1 LRCFAKRTASRLL
14 LAAALA
20 LAGCAAVPPPPAGGI
35 VFALMGDVPYSQPQA
50 NLLEPL
56 IDELNAEPLA
66 FVAHVG
72 DITSGRGPCGDE
84 WLEARK
90 RQFARIR
97 HPFVLLPGDNEWT
110 DCHREG
116 FDPLER
122 LAKWR
127 TLFCGEVELPGFVRQ
142 RGAHCENVRWESGG
156 RVFAGINVPGSN
168 NNLGRTPQMDAEH
181 AARMREV
188 FAWLDES
195 LALARGRDGVV
206 VLMQANPFLEPR
218 GGAPNGFTALLE
230 WLARAAAQLPG
241 KVILVHG
248 DTHNFRD
255 DEPLWD
261 LRRIVVWGSPHV
273 RWLRARLAPKGL
285 RIEGP

>member
-1 LRCFAKRTASRLL
+1 MRCFAKRTASRLL

-20 LAGCAAVPPPPAGGI
+20 LAGCASAPPPAGGI
-35 VFALMGDVPYSQPQA
+35 AFALMGDVPYSQPHA
-50 NLLEPL
+50 NLLESV

-72 DITSGRGPCGDE
+72 DITSGQGPCGDE

-127 TLFCGEVELPGFVRQ
+127 ALFCAEVALPGFVRQ
-142 RGAHCENVRWESGG
+142 RGAHCENVRWESSGW
-156 RVFAGINVPGSN
+156 VFAGVNVPGSN
-168 NNLGRTPQMDAEH
+168 NNLGRTSAMDAEH

-188 FAWLDES
+188 FAWLDEA
-195 LALARGRDGVV
+195 LALARGRDGLV
-206 VLMQANPFLEPR
+206 VLFQGNPFLVPR
-218 GGAPNGFTALLE
+218 DGGPSGFDPLLE
-230 WLARAAAQLPG
+230 WLAHAAGERHA
-241 KVILVHG
+241 KVTLVHG
-248 DTHNFRD
+248 DTHRFRD
-255 DEPLWD
+255 DEPLPN
-261 LRRIVVWGSPHV
+261 LRRIEVWGWPHA
-273 RWLRARLAPKGL
+273 RWLRAHLTPQGL
-285 RIEGP
+285 LIEGP

>member
-1 LRCFAKRTASRLL
+1 MAFRLL

-20 LAGCAAVPPPPAGGI
+20 LAGCAAAPPPPAGGAA
-35 VFALMGDVPYSQPQA
+35 FALMGDVPYSQPHA
-50 NLLEPL
+50 NLLDAL
-56 IDELNAEPLA
+56 IDELNAEALA

-72 DITSGRGPCGDE
+72 DITSGTGPCGDA
-84 WLEARK
+84 WLEARQ

-110 DCHREG
+110 DCHRGG

-127 TLFCGEVELPGFVRQ
+127 ALFCQPVALPGFVRQ
-142 RGAHCENVRWESGG
+142 RGEYCENVRWEAGG
-156 RVFAGINVPGSN
+156 LVFAGVNVPGTN
-168 NNLGRTPQMDAEH
+168 NNFGRTPAMDAEH

-195 LALARGRDGVV
+195 LALARGRDGLV
-206 VLMQANPFLEPR
+206 VLMQANPWLTPR
-218 GGAPNGFTALLE
+218 GGGPSGFDALLE
-230 WLARAAAQLPG
+230 WLAGAAEQHPG

-248 DTHNFRD
+248 DTHRFRD
-255 DEPLWD
+255 DEPLPN
-261 LRRIVVWGSPHV
+261 LRRIEVWGWPHV
-273 RWLRARLAPKGL
+273 RWLRAYAMPQGL
-285 RIEGP
+285 LVDGP